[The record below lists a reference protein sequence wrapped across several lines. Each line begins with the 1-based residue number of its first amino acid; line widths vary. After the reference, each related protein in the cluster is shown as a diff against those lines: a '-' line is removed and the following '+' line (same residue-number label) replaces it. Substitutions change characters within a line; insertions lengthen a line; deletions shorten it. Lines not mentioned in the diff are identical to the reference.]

1 VEIIVYILNLIIK
14 IIGLFIFIFIGV
26 MYGTKERRAYTRN
39 IRILKKHVWF
49 KEIVDK
55 PSFIMVNNNLFRKL
69 IAETNIESLLNDSN
83 KIKSFKEKLLNLKE
97 ENTY

>member
-1 VEIIVYILNLIIK
+1 
-14 IIGLFIFIFIGV
+14 

-49 KEIVDK
+49 KEI
-55 PSFIMVNNNLFRKL
+55 NNNSFRKL

-97 ENTY
+97 ENNY